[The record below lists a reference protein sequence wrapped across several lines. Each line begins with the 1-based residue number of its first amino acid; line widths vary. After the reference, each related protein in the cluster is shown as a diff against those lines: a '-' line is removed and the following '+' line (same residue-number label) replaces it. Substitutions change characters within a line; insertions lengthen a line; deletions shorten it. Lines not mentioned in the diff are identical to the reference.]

1 MEAEEAVHHRRW
13 RVVLRSCS
21 QRWICPITWPISA
34 CMAWRCVDFAY
45 LCIPDKTR
53 GMIFHHIL
61 LHIVEDG
68 RECLDPFDMRLIPAQ
83 EE

>member
-1 MEAEEAVHHRRW
+1 
-13 RVVLRSCS
+13 
-21 QRWICPITWPISA
+21 
-34 CMAWRCVDFAY
+34 MAWRCVDFAY